1 MEVDLYSSV
10 LTIGILGVPGTVMQ
24 FAYLYFMKAKMM
36 QVIMGF
42 LIYSRELSP
51 NMENSKVWL
60 WDLL

>member
-10 LTIGILGVPGTVMQ
+10 LTIGILGVPGIVMQ